1 MTGRGKAFP
10 RVDVGNGGD
19 GNRREIG
26 NTLMARREI
35 AASRIASGLPL
46 NRRERRALKL
56 QRRNG
61 K

>member
-1 MTGRGKAFP
+1 MKGRGKMFP

-19 GNRREIG
+19 GNRMEIG

-35 AASRIASGLPL
+35 AASRVALGLPL
-46 NRRERRALKL
+46 NRRERRALKR
-56 QRRNG
+56 QRRNR